1 MADPDVDNRSAS
13 VKCICRI
20 YFQVGFTVPRPV
32 GVAGIAGHQRLI
44 ILGQHGGVSGI
55 MVRTLL

>member
-1 MADPDVDNRSAS
+1 MDNRSAS

-32 GVAGIAGHQRLI
+32 GVAIIVGHQHLI
-44 ILGQHGGVSGI
+44 ILEQHGGVSGI
-55 MVRTLL
+55 MVRALL